1 MKRYL
6 VFLSLFTLFNQAIA
20 QPYLNKVANT
30 SEIYQ
35 KVQKLATCGSVL
47 YVAAHPDDENTRMLT
62 YFAKVRNMET
72 SYLSLTRG
80 DGGQNLIGTEQS
92 ELLGLIRTQ
101 ELLAARNI
109 DGAKQYFTRALD
121 FGFSKNPEETFTR
134 WDKNVLL
141 GDVVFFIRLLKPDVI
156 ITRFSP
162 DPAPTHGHHTGSAQL
177 AVLAVEAAA
186 DPNSY
191 PEQLAYVSTHSVHS
205 LYWNTSWF
213 HFGTHD
219 FDKSGFFGL
228 NIGEFNTQIGK
239 WVGET
244 AAESRSMHRSQ
255 GFGAAAFRGMDV
267 EYLKPLYG
275 HSAQSDLFEKVDTSW
290 DRVPGAKGFNKKVA
304 TLIKNFDFK
313 NPKSSIKALI
323 SFRAELSKLPDSFYK
338 NVKLKEVDELILG
351 CAGFY
356 IEAVL
361 PKAEFNP
368 GETAKL
374 KIQSFSN
381 LNDEITWNL
390 KGKSIAYVSSDIM
403 SKDSIEWSAPEDP
416 SNPYWLK
423 KPVENSFFTLSNP
436 YSDLLNPGVD
446 LLSIPVE
453 ISLFGL
459 KIEKN
464 IPLIYK
470 FVRPEL
476 GECFEYPVVLA
487 PIQVKSATELY
498 ITHEDYLFPEIELIS
513 SKDYDMVD
521 LQVFNG
527 SNVLFKKKIL
537 NVKAG
542 TKRIEKLSISTL
554 NMEGNLNNLMVKL
567 FHNGEEV
574 GLERIRIEYPHIP
587 TQIWQKPLSFNVI
600 KLDQKVSS
608 KRIAYIDG
616 AGDKV
621 MDILKLAGYN
631 IDLLKPSDYNLGTFK
646 KYDVI
651 ITGIRAYNT
660 DKELIKAHS
669 DLMKYMEEG
678 GRLIVQYNTT
688 ASLLSK
694 EIGPYP
700 FQISRDRVTDEN
712 ADVDFLVEHPILKGI
727 TKADFN
733 DWVQERGLY
742 YPTKLSSEYVSLLS
756 MNDPGEDKNP
766 NSLVYA
772 KYGKGDFVYTGLS
785 FFRQLPAGNK
795 GALRLLI
802 ALIEN

>member
-1 MKRYL
+1 MKKYL
-6 VFLSLFTLFNQAIA
+6 VIFSLFAFFNQANA
-20 QPYLNKVANT
+20 QPYSNKVANT
-30 SEIYQ
+30 SEIYH
-35 KVQKLATCGSVL
+35 KVQKLGTCGSVL
-47 YVAAHPDDENTRMLT
+47 YIAAHPDDENTRMLT
-62 YFAKVRNMET
+62 YFARIRNMET

-92 ELLGLIRTQ
+92 EQLGLIRTQ

-162 DPAPTHGHHTGSAQL
+162 EPANTHGHHTGSAQL

-186 DPNSY
+186 DETKF
-191 PEQLAYVSTHSVHS
+191 PEQLQFVETHKVAS
-205 LYWNTSWF
+205 LYWNASWF
-213 HFGTHD
+213 HFGTPD
-219 FDKSGFFGL
+219 FDKSGFFSL
-228 NIGEFNTQIGK
+228 NIGEFNTQTGK

-275 HSAQSDLFEKVDTSW
+275 HSAQSDIFENIDTSW

-323 SFRAELSKLPDSFYK
+323 NFRSELSKLPDSFYK
-338 NVKLKEVDELILG
+338 NAKLKELDELILD

-381 LNDEITWNL
+381 MNDEITWSL
-390 KGKSIAYVSSDIM
+390 KGKSIGFLSSDIM
-403 SKDSIEWSAPEDP
+403 SKDSIEWTAPIEP

-423 KPVENSFFTLSNP
+423 KPVKNSFFQLENP
-436 YSDLLNPGVD
+436 YKELLNPGVD
-446 LLSIPVE
+446 LYTIPVVVNIYGLE
-453 ISLFGL
+453 I
-459 KIEKN
+459 IKN
-464 IPLIYK
+464 IPLVYK
-470 FVRPEL
+470 YVKPEL
-476 GECFEYPVVLA
+476 GECFEYPIVLA
-487 PIQVKSATELY
+487 PIQVKTSSELY
-498 ITHEDYLFPEIELIS
+498 ITHEDYLFPEIELLS
-513 SKDYDMVD
+513 SKDFDMVD
-521 LQVFNG
+521 IQVFQGEKVVFN
-527 SNVLFKKKIL
+527 KKIL
-537 NVKAG
+537 NVKKG
-542 TKRIEKLSISTL
+542 EKRVEKLSISTL
-554 NMEGNLNNLMVKL
+554 NMDGNMNNFTVRVVQD
-567 FHNGEEV
+567 GEDI

-587 TQIWQKPLSFNVI
+587 TQVWQRPLSFSVV
-600 KLDQKVSS
+600 KLDQKVSN

-631 IDLLKPSDYNLGTFK
+631 IDLLKPSEYNLNTFK

-660 DKELIKAHS
+660 NKELINAQSELKKFIA
-669 DLMKYMEEG
+669 EG

-700 FQISRDRVTDEN
+700 FQISRDRVTDEE
-712 ADVDFLVEHPILKGI
+712 AEVDFLVEHPILKGI
-727 TKADFN
+727 TKEDFN

-742 YPTKLSSEYVSLLS
+742 YPSKLSTEYVNLLT
-756 MNDPGEDKNP
+756 MNDPGEEKNP
-766 NSLVYA
+766 NSLIYA
-772 KYGKGDFVYTGLS
+772 KYGEGDFIYTGLS

-795 GALRLLI
+795 GALRLFI